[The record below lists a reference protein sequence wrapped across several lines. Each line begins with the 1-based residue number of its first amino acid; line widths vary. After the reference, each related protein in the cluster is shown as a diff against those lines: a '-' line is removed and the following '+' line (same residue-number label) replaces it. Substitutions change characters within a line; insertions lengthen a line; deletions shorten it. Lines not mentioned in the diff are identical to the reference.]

1 MDGTQ
6 FYTSNDLT
14 KYPNDGKLKQCK
26 KCLTMHVNNW
36 DPQTYLWILQEVDVP
51 YIPKQWNQL
60 LLDYTRDG
68 RKITGMTILGR
79 YLSKMKLNQYKEY
92 RWKDTEYLQNI
103 ANKEIR
109 ETMQNNGYSAAE
121 IDEAISKA
129 SVAIPEGVLEEPP
142 PIKSNLDLST
152 LGVFDLDQYKP
163 KDQFQDAETQEPP
176 DDEPLYENDL
186 TEEDIKYLKLKWGK
200 SYKPDEWIWL
210 EQLYNEMMESYDI
223 QTAGHIDT
231 LKLICKT
238 SLKANQLI
246 DIGDIEGY
254 QKVSRVYDQLMKSG
268 RFTAAQNK
276 TEAGE
281 FIDSISE
288 LVMIC
293 EKEGFIPRFYIA
305 EPNDKVD
312 ETLQDMKN
320 YTKTLITGELNLGDQ
335 IEGAVK
341 EMAQIEA
348 KEEDEDIDD
357 DLDLDIID
365 EEEEEEEV
373 TDEDH
378 VDYKDFVEQEA
389 TDDDQLL
396 LELLEKGDF

>member
-163 KDQFQDAETQEPP
+163 KDQLQDAEAQEPP

-348 KEEDEDIDD
+348 KEEDEDTDD
-357 DLDLDIID
+357 DLDLDLVD
-365 EEEEEEEV
+365 EEEEEEV

>member
-36 DPQTYLWILQEVDVP
+36 DPKTYLWILQEVDVP

-60 LLDYTRDG
+60 LLDYTREG

-129 SVAIPEGVLEEPP
+129 SVAIPEGILEEPP
-142 PIKSNLDLST
+142 PVKENLDLSA
-152 LGVFDLDQYKP
+152 LGIFDLDQYKP
-163 KDQFQDAETQEPP
+163 KDQSQETETQEPP
-176 DDEPLYENDL
+176 DEEPLYENDL

-200 SYKPDEWIWL
+200 TYKPDEWIWL

-348 KEEDEDIDD
+348 KEEDEDTDD
-357 DLDLDIID
+357 DLDLDLSD
-365 EEEEEEEV
+365 EEDEEEV

-378 VDYKDFVEQEA
+378 VDYKDFVEREA

>member
-36 DPQTYLWILQEVDVP
+36 DPKTYLWILQEVDVP

-129 SVAIPEGVLEEPP
+129 SVAIPEGILEEPP
-142 PIKSNLDLST
+142 PVKENLDLSA

-163 KDQFQDAETQEPP
+163 KDQFQEAETQEPP
-176 DDEPLYENDL
+176 DEEPLYENDL
-186 TEEDIKYLKLKWGK
+186 TDEDIKYLKLKWGK
-200 SYKPDEWIWL
+200 TYKPDEWIWL

-348 KEEDEDIDD
+348 KEEDEDTDD
-357 DLDLDIID
+357 DFDLDLSD
-365 EEEEEEEV
+365 EEDEEEV